1 MMEHETREKAK
12 NAVKL
17 ILLSAGFEVEEVNEP
32 LDLSAA
38 RDGECV
44 AVLCSVDADTIADFD
59 KTNYNLVV
67 GEEQVHCK
75 KLLFTLD
82 NTIHAEHCIVWGVQE
97 FVRLSGEATLARVL
111 DRELSLTLTPGKV
124 TAPAPD
130 TAPDPEATKSSGV
143 TIPHLPVKVTKQNAE
158 RISGTQGVASLKFM
172 PHWVYHYMS
181 SGEQVYQERRIP
193 FDSEGWGAINAING
207 LKLEIDPKSIDKGEI
222 PGDAEVVGPKITKDE
237 ANLRVF
243 GELVEQLT
251 QHVRIKQ
258 VKGDTIFYEEKVM
271 KPEKKNISIDIDLV
285 HFPVWQVRGKKI
297 IEVNAFTGEVLSQPM
312 DEGCEIL

>member
-1 MMEHETREKAK
+1 MEHETREKAK

-17 ILLSAGFEVEEVNEP
+17 ILEAAGFEVEEVDEP
-32 LDLSAA
+32 LDLSAV

-44 AVLCSVDADTIADFD
+44 AVLCSVDADTIAEFD
-59 KTNYNLVV
+59 RTNYNLVIH
-67 GEEQVHCK
+67 EEQVPCK

-82 NTIHAEHCIVWGVQE
+82 NSIPAEHCIVWGVKE

-111 DRELSLTLTPGKV
+111 DRELSLTLVPGAV
-124 TAPAPD
+124 V
-130 TAPDPEATKSSGV
+130 EATPETTPEPVETAGSGV
-143 TIPHLPVKVTKQNAE
+143 SIPHLPVKVTKQNAE
-158 RISGTQGVASLKFM
+158 RISGTQGTASLKFM

-181 SGEQVYQERRIP
+181 SGEQVYQDHRIP

-207 LKLEIDPKSIDKGEI
+207 IKLEVDPKVIDKGEI
-222 PGDAEVVGPKITKDE
+222 PGDAEVVGPKIAKDE
-237 ANLRVF
+237 ANSRVF
-243 GELVEQLT
+243 NELVEQLT

-258 VKGDTIFYEEKVM
+258 VKGDTIWYEEKVM
-271 KPEKKNISIDIDLV
+271 KPEKKNISIDMDLV

-297 IEVNAFTGEVLSQPM
+297 VEVNAFTGEVLSQPM